1 MRLKYQRFL
10 QIAPFKDV
18 DFIWLTQNA
27 EASFYVMFI
36 WAADYYFKTD
46 MKDCEAVCGEDKVE
60 VCSV

>member
-27 EASFYVMFI
+27 EASFYGMFI

-60 VCSV
+60 V